1 MLASTFL
8 LGACIGSFLNVVVHR
23 LPLMLNRAW
32 KQSLSSEL
40 QILRDEDDSLDCST
54 REEAGRVALALEALN
69 SPTYNL
75 ALPHSHCPKCGRQL
89 QAWENIPVV
98 SYVLLRGRCSSCKT
112 HISLRYP
119 AIELVGGVLAVLSVL
134 LLGQTLLALAG
145 FLFCM
150 TLLAIAL
157 IDAETMLVPD
167 SLSLPLLWFG
177 VACSFAGVT
186 IPLHTALLGAAA
198 GYAIPWASQQAI
210 RMARGSES
218 IGQGDLKLTAAIG
231 AWLGITLL
239 IQSLLFAA
247 LTAAGYFLIQHLVDH
262 KRRVIPFGPFLAAG
276 AVASWFAGRL
286 L

>member
-8 LGACIGSFLNVVVHR
+8 LGTCIGSFLNVVVHR
-23 LPLMLNRAW
+23 LPQMLNRAW

-40 QILRDEDDSLDCST
+40 QILRDEDDSLDRPT

-75 ALPHSHCPKCGRQL
+75 ALPHSHCPKCARQL
-89 QAWENIPVV
+89 RAWENIPVI
-98 SYVLLRGRCSSCKT
+98 SYAILRGRCSSCKS

-119 AIELVGGVLAVLSVL
+119 AIELVGGALAVLSVL

-157 IDAETMLVPD
+157 IDAETMLIPD

-177 VACSFAGVT
+177 VACSFVGVT
-186 IPLHTALLGAAA
+186 IPLHSALLGAAA
-198 GYAIPWASQQAI
+198 GYATSWAGQQAI
-210 RMARGSES
+210 RIVKGSES

-231 AWLGITLL
+231 AWLGMTLV
-239 IQSLLFAA
+239 IQSLFFAA
-247 LTAAGYFLIQHLVDH
+247 LTAAGYLLIQHLVGH
-262 KRRVIPFGPFLAAG
+262 KRSVIPFGPYLAAG
-276 AVASWFAGRL
+276 AAGSWFAGRL